1 MSKLY
6 PRWRMMWKRRFSSR
20 RRMTREDKAKEE
32 MAWRKINEDI
42 ELERE
47 GVEPLLDSYFVYATE
62 VLCMVDF
69 TRTAAIAPFGLG
81 EESRI
86 VRKGVTRF
94 MHTHAMEG

>member
-1 MSKLY
+1 MYVTWQMSKLY

-47 GVEPLLDSYFVYATE
+47 GVEPLLDSYFVYSTE
-62 VLCMVDF
+62 V
-69 TRTAAIAPFGLG
+69 
-81 EESRI
+81 
-86 VRKGVTRF
+86 
-94 MHTHAMEG
+94 